1 MSSVS
6 SREPLSVASAKQ
18 QLRALAEALP
28 LAPAVAHALAAGRRR
43 ALESEDYAEGLA
55 AFAERRAPRF
65 RGV

>member
-1 MSSVS
+1 MLLLLTALGISPA
-6 SREPLSVASAKQ
+6 PLT
-18 QLRALAEALP
+18 AEALP